1 MEDMLPE
8 IDKQVAAISSLL
20 QEHNGQDVT
29 VLDLRGIN
37 NWTDFFIIAT
47 ATSKTH
53 IDGLEK
59 HIKEFCHEKKIDIL
73 GSSRKDADDEWR
85 LIDLGLII
93 IHLMT
98 SNVRE
103 FYELEKLWTV
113 IPASRNETPVVV
125 Y

>member
-1 MEDMLPE
+1 MEDMSQE
-8 IDKQVAAISSLL
+8 DNKQAAALGSLL
-20 QEHNGQDVT
+20 QEHNGQNVC

-59 HIKEFCHEKKIDIL
+59 HVKEFCYEKKIEIF
-73 GSSRKDADDEWR
+73 GSSRRDSDDEWR
-85 LIDLGLII
+85 LLDLGTMI

-98 SNVRE
+98 SGVRE
-103 FYELEKLWTV
+103 FYELEKLWGT
-113 IPASRNETPVVV
+113 IPAFQNGTRIEN
-125 Y
+125 

>member
-1 MEDMLPE
+1 MEDMLQAINE
-8 IDKQVAAISSLL
+8 HAAFISTLL
-20 QEHNGQDVT
+20 QEHNGQNVS

-59 HIKEFCHEKKIDIL
+59 HIKEFCHEKQIEIF
-73 GSSRKDADDEWR
+73 GSSRRDSDDEWR
-85 LIDLGLII
+85 LLDLGTII

-98 SNVRE
+98 SGVRE
-103 FYELEKLWTV
+103 FYELEKLWANV
-113 IPASRNETPVVV
+113 PAFQKEMPV
-125 Y
+125 